1 MLQSGRFSQLTNR
14 TWIPTGRLNLCSPF
28 GELSDAQKGRLV
40 VFFCEIIYSK
50 YMSNNVKIVLLSL
63 ILLVIFSIIAI
74 GKILYDGNFKG
85 RVIQQNSQS
94 LQTSIQ
100 SSTAQAKDLAE
111 QYPSKSP
118 NFTGFT
124 LTGNDENEVVLLGDV
139 SLFSQNF
146 EEGNGEIL
154 VTTEYGDFSA
164 MTTEQTIYSQNTTN
178 GTIETGS
185 FISAREILL
194 GDYVAI
200 VATIDESYNLFVKS
214 IQRYTDK

>member
-1 MLQSGRFSQLTNR
+1 
-14 TWIPTGRLNLCSPF
+14 
-28 GELSDAQKGRLV
+28 
-40 VFFCEIIYSK
+40 
-50 YMSNNVKIVLLSL
+50 MSNNVKIVLLSL

-139 SLFSQNF
+139 SLFSQDF